1 MSARAGTAPF
11 TLNGAAMTSGLG
23 TGLRSI
29 LNADTL
35 VCLGVDGTSRWLHIR
50 EPLLASRPS
59 SARTQSMTSSTRS
72 IGVMRESS
80 SNSLPPGTSGG
91 TWVHG
96 SIKTLDDPALE
107 RRFVEAQL
115 RLADQLES
123 DGVATPDVIHH
134 AMLLRGQPPP
144 GWQTS

>member
-1 MSARAGTAPF
+1 
-11 TLNGAAMTSGLG
+11 MTSGLG

-50 EPLLASRPS
+50 EPLLAIKAVLGADAVDDILDALDR
-59 SARTQSMTSSTRS
+59 
-72 IGVMRESS
+72 GDEGGFLELV
-80 SNSLPPGTSGG
+80 TSGDVWG
-91 TWVHG
+91 HMG
-96 SIKTLDDPALE
+96 SRFDQTLDDPALE

-115 RLADQLES
+115 RLAAQLES

-134 AMLLRGQPPP
+134 ARLLRGQPPP